1 MNAYRMKIIFPFGE
15 KIGYS
20 GTCFLDII
28 MKSFSLRLLESTL
41 RLMAA
46 LVLKRHDPIVIG
58 ITGSVG
64 KSSTKEAIAAVLSGR
79 FRVRS
84 SPGNFN
90 NEIGIP
96 LTILGSSSR
105 GSSRLRLLF
114 APFLFVATLLLPR
127 SRYPEVLVL
136 ELGIDRVGDMEYL
149 LGFLKPKIGVL
160 TMIASSHLEFFKTL
174 SVVSREKGKLI
185 LSLPKDGLAVLNADE
200 PRVLKFQSKTKAT
213 VLTYGFDKQVNVRG
227 THVSFFR
234 NSLGAPIGSSFKME
248 YEGKSIPVRLPNVLA
263 EHHISAALAA
273 AAVGLF
279 LRMNPLEVA
288 EALRN
293 FQSLPGRMRL
303 FEGVHQSLVV
313 DDTYN
318 ASPKSLEAAL
328 ATLGMLGGV
337 RRVVALGDMLE
348 LGTECESS
356 HRRVADWIRASDIGE
371 VFLVGKSMLFA
382 KEELLRRGFPS
393 DRVYWF
399 SDPESLGVQLAA
411 TLREGDIV
419 LLKGSQGMRLEKAVE
434 MVLASPSQTREL
446 LCRQSDEW
454 KRKPFVSHA

>member
-1 MNAYRMKIIFPFGE
+1 MIRKYPFDISMKP
-15 KIGYS
+15 
-20 GTCFLDII
+20 LH
-28 MKSFSLRLLESTL
+28 LRFLESAL
-41 RLMAA
+41 RFMA
-46 LVLKRHDPIVIG
+46 VVILKRHDPIIVG

-96 LTILGSSSR
+96 LTIIGSSSA
-105 GSSRLRLLF
+105 GSSRMRLLF
-114 APFLFVATLLLPR
+114 APLSFLVTVFTPR

-149 LGFLKPKIGVL
+149 LGFLRPKIGVL

-174 SVVSREKGKLI
+174 SVVSREKGRLI

-200 PRVLKFQSKTKAT
+200 PRVLKFQNKTKAA
-213 VLTYGFDKQVNVRG
+213 VLTYGFDKRAMVRG
-227 THVSFFR
+227 THISFFR
-234 NSLGAPIGSSFKME
+234 DAFGSPIGSSFKME

-263 EHHISAALAA
+263 GHHISAALAA

-279 LRMNPLEVA
+279 LKMNPLEVA

-303 FEGVHQSLVV
+303 LEGVHRSLVV

-328 ATLGMLGGV
+328 GTLGSLGGV

-348 LGTECESS
+348 LGTECEPA
-356 HRRVADWIRASDIGE
+356 HRRIAEWIRASDIGE

-382 KEELLRRGFPS
+382 KEELLRGGFPS

-399 SDPESLGVQLAA
+399 SDPESLGAQLAA

-434 MVLASPSQTREL
+434 MILASPSHAGEL

-454 KRKPFVSHA
+454 KRKPFVRQS